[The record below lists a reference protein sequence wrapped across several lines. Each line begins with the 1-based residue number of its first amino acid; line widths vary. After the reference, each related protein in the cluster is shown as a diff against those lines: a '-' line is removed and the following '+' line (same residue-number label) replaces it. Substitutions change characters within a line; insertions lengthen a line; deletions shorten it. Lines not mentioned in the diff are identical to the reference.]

1 MRKLAKAKL
10 SSPRTRGRRPR
21 GASWQEQG
29 GGAAQAN
36 RPARLEVT
44 FVELKDYNES
54 TSLGKKNL
62 PSL

>member
-1 MRKLAKAKL
+1 MRKLASEASVAQGATGGVAAAL
-10 SSPRTRGRRPR
+10 LGRNRVP
-21 GASWQEQG
+21 
-29 GGAAQAN
+29 AAPAN